1 MAAPIVLLP
10 DTVINQIAA
19 GEVIER
25 PASVVKELV
34 ENSIDAG
41 AAQVTVELEQGGSR
55 LIRVHDDGS
64 GIPRDELALAL
75 RRHATS
81 KLRDLDDLS
90 RLQTLGFR
98 GEALPSIGSI
108 SQLRLTS
115 RVGDD
120 ETAWSVSMS
129 GADRISAAQP
139 AAHGPGTTVEVREL
153 FYCVPARRRFLKTE
167 RTEFLH
173 VQDWLRRTALA
184 RPQVDLVLNHN
195 GQRVFAVRAARSSAE
210 LPLRVEKIAGA
221 AFMRHARRVDA
232 SAEGLALHGWIVPAD
247 AARNQSDLQYWLV
260 NGRPVRDGRLLHA
273 VRLAY
278 ENTLPEGRHPAFVLY
293 LQIDPA
299 VLDVNV
305 HPAKTEVRF
314 ADPLRVHDFIFS
326 ALRRALQ
333 EAASAASEQ
342 PSTQAAAARVAES
355 VGSYRGPV
363 RPVHRPAPLP
373 PASKVD
379 TGGWQAEYLA
389 FVEGALML
397 ARCDGRVWLFDGV
410 EAQLAVWSVNDRI
423 ESKPLMFPQSILVSP
438 AMHARV
444 SSNQPLLSSLGL
456 ELEPAAGQLLL
467 VRAVPEAL
475 GQSVERSVSAMLALL
490 DPAADTGPDRRA
502 TARNALARVAASA
515 LSTHPDRCRQLLA
528 RLAQHF
534 ELQQLAMAG
543 IARCLDDQTLRRLL
557 KPDE

>member
-1 MAAPIVLLP
+1 MAAPILLLP

-41 AAQVTVELEQGGSR
+41 AAQVTVELEQGGTR

-81 KLRDLDDLS
+81 KLRDLDDLT

-115 RVGDD
+115 RVGDE

-195 GQRVFAVRAARSSAE
+195 GQRVFAVRAARSRAE
-210 LPLRVEKIAGA
+210 LPMRVEKIAGA

-232 SAEGLALHGWIVPAD
+232 SADGLALHGWIAPAD

-278 ENTLPEGRHPAFVLY
+278 EDTLPEGRHPAFVLY

-314 ADPLRVHDFIFS
+314 ADPRRVHDFIFS

-333 EAASAASEQ
+333 EVASAAPEQ

-363 RPVHRPAPLP
+363 RPVHRAAPSP
-373 PASKVD
+373 PASKFE

-389 FVEGALML
+389 FVEDALML

-410 EAQLAVWSVNDRI
+410 EAQLALWSANDRI
-423 ESKPLMFPQSILVSP
+423 ESKPLMFPQSIVVSP
-438 AMHARV
+438 AMHALV

-456 ELEPAAGQLLL
+456 ELEPVAGQLLL
-467 VRAVPEAL
+467 VRAVPEVL
-475 GQSVERSVSAMLALL
+475 GQSVEPSVSAMLALL
-490 DPAADTGPDRRA
+490 DPAADAGPDRPA
-502 TARNALARVAASA
+502 AARKALARVAASA
-515 LSTHPDRCRQLLA
+515 LSSHPDRCRQLLA
-528 RLAQHF
+528 GLAQHF
-534 ELQQLAMAG
+534 ELQQLAVTG
-543 IARCLDDQTLRRLL
+543 IARCLDDRTLRRLL